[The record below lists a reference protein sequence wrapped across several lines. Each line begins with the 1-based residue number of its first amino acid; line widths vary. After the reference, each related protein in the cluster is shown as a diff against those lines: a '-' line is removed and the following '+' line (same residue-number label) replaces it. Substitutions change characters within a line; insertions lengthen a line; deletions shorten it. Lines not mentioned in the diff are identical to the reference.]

1 MIYNY
6 NKELYVFNYDMQ
18 TMNYYENV
26 SDATASNEDYT
37 INLSIDSLIM
47 GDKTRLLLKNLEFLD
62 SLK

>member
-1 MIYNY
+1 M
-6 NKELYVFNYDMQ
+6 ELYIFNYDMQ
-18 TMNYYENV
+18 TMDYYENV

-47 GDKTRLLLKNLEFLD
+47 GDTTRLLLKNLEFLD

>member
-1 MIYNY
+1 
-6 NKELYVFNYDMQ
+6 
-18 TMNYYENV
+18 MNYYENV